1 MKTGT
6 TVTPDEPSNA
16 HPTGAKRPNKILGD
30 ALVAVCF
37 GLCLF
42 IVFSQS
48 DLVQHFIAYSE
59 RHAELELAE
68 TMLALTGLGLAGF
81 VFGMRRIQDQKEEI
95 RRRIEAEESVKR
107 LALHDAL
114 TGLPNRRLFEDRL
127 QAAIARAKR
136 DNEMLAV
143 LMFDLDRFKPVN
155 DLHGHPVGDK
165 LLKALAGRVKHTL
178 RGQDTV
184 ARFGGDEFAV
194 IQIGLNQPDGA
205 LRLARRLMSTT
216 DNPFV
221 LDGKRA
227 SVSLSLGIAVYPTD
241 AEEPEQLLRR
251 ADVAL
256 YRSKEEGRANFRFF
270 ETHMDAELRRRAS
283 LEQDL
288 RTAIISNELEPLYQP
303 LMDLEREV
311 IVGFE
316 CLARW
321 HHPQRGV
328 LPPQEFIAIA
338 EDSGLITAMANEILR
353 KACRHARDWPGDL
366 ILAVNIS
373 PTQFHNPHLADDI
386 LAILLEEAFPPHR
399 LEIELTENALLKDP
413 DSAATTLNR
422 LKEHGVHV
430 ALDDFGTG
438 YSSLSHLR
446 DLPFDKIKIDK
457 SFVSK
462 LVEEADN
469 ASIVKAVIALGN
481 SLGLPTLAEGIED
494 EEHLNALRKEGCTL
508 GQGYLLGKPVHSSQ
522 IPALLARAA
531 GAEMSGPSPTERPP
545 TEETEGRADAG

>member
-1 MKTGT
+1 MPDKYSDRPNDGT
-6 TVTPDEPSNA
+6 RSSAQT
-16 HPTGAKRPNKILGD
+16 NKILWD
-30 ALVAVCF
+30 AFVAVCF
-37 GLCLF
+37 GVSLF
-42 IVFSQS
+42 VIFSQS
-48 DLVQHFIAYSE
+48 DLVQHFIAFSQ

-68 TMLALTGLGLAGF
+68 ITLALTGLGLAGF
-81 VFGMRRIQDQKEEI
+81 VFGMRRLQDQKEEI
-95 RRRIEAEESVKR
+95 RLRIEAEKSVKQ

-136 DNEMLAV
+136 ENEMLAV

-178 RGQDTV
+178 RGQDTL

-194 IQIGLNQPDGA
+194 IQIGINQPDGA
-205 LRLARRLMSTT
+205 LRLARRLLSTT
-216 DNPFV
+216 DDPFV

-227 SVSLSLGIAVYPTD
+227 SISLSLGIAIYPTD
-241 AEEPEQLLRR
+241 AEETHQLLRR
-251 ADVAL
+251 SDVAL
-256 YRSKEEGRANFRFF
+256 YRAKQEGRANFRFF

-288 RTAIISNELEPLYQP
+288 RTAITDGEIEPYYQP
-303 LMDLEREV
+303 LMNLEHNSV
-311 IVGFE
+311 VGFE

-321 HHPQRGV
+321 NHPKRGI
-328 LPPQEFIAIA
+328 LPPQEFVPIA
-338 EDSGLITAMANEILR
+338 EDSGLITAMGNEILR
-353 KACRHARDWPGDL
+353 KACQHARDWPQNL
-366 ILAVNIS
+366 FLAVNIS

-386 LAILLEEAFPPHR
+386 LAIVREEGFPPDR

-413 DSAATTLNR
+413 EAAATTLNK

-462 LVEEADN
+462 LVDEKDN

-481 SLGLPTLAEGIED
+481 SLGLPTLAEGIEH
-494 EEHLNALRKEGCTL
+494 EEHLTALRDEGCTL
-508 GQGYLLGKPVHSSQ
+508 GQGYLLGRPIQSNQV
-522 IPALLARAA
+522 PAFLVKAAANQTDAENWDAQNQDEDPDLAD
-531 GAEMSGPSPTERPP
+531 T
-545 TEETEGRADAG
+545 GR